1 VQGRIV
7 RHRYGLARHTRPAY
21 AAQTSSYDFSLNM
34 RSRIGDDTSNQLR
47 REAGWVH
54 SEYMVLQG
62 TIGRFVRWGM
72 IHGPAWGLLVA
83 IPLAVFGDV
92 GAGKVQIVLAGLLG
106 GMIAGPLLGFAAGV
120 ACWCAELVPKWIL
133 DAPDYV
139 AVATVAGIVGG
150 VAWPVLELGRSG
162 PVTGMVAVVVLTAV
176 PAIDAARSAP
186 RLLFPAASESL
197 AAVDAAAGGQAS

>member
-1 VQGRIV
+1 
-7 RHRYGLARHTRPAY
+7 
-21 AAQTSSYDFSLNM
+21 M
-34 RSRIGDDTSNQLR
+34 RSRIGDDTSNELR
-47 REAGWVH
+47 RVAGWVH

-83 IPLAVFGDV
+83 IPLAIFGDI
-92 GAGKVQIVLAGLLG
+92 GASEVQIVLAGLLG

-120 ACWCAELVPKWIL
+120 ACLFAELVPKWIL

-197 AAVDAAAGGQAS
+197 APAAADAAAGRQAS

>member
-1 VQGRIV
+1 
-7 RHRYGLARHTRPAY
+7 
-21 AAQTSSYDFSLNM
+21 
-34 RSRIGDDTSNQLR
+34 
-47 REAGWVH
+47 
-54 SEYMVLQG
+54 MVLQG

-83 IPLAVFGDV
+83 ILLAVFGDV
-92 GAGKVQIVLAGLLG
+92 QASEVQIVLAGLLG
-106 GMIAGPLLGFAAGV
+106 GLIAGPVLGFAAGV
-120 ACWCAELVPKWIL
+120 ACMSAELVPKWIL

-162 PVTGMVAVVVLTAV
+162 PVTGVVAVVVLTAV

-186 RLLFPAASESL
+186 RLLFPATSESL
-197 AAVDAAAGGQAS
+197 TTAAADAASGSQAS